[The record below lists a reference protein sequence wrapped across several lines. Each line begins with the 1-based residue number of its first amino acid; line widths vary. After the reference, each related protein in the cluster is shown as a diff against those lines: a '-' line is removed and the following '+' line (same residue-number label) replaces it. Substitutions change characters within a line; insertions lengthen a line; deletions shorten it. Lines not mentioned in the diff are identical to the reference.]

1 MKVAL
6 EHYSLAEL
14 TQLIKAA
21 ERRLKELAKRR
32 PVAQVRRELA
42 LLAAKNGYTIEQVL
56 DTPTAEKAIAKR
68 RKRKPG
74 KVAPK
79 YRDPGNPRN
88 TWSGRG
94 SQPRWLAEKVKRGH
108 SPADCLIPGLAKP
121 TAKQVKPG
129 GQRTLYKANAG

>member
-1 MKVAL
+1 MKFAL

-32 PVAQVRRELA
+32 PVAQVRRELTQ
-42 LLAAKNGYTIEQVL
+42 LATRHGYTIEQLL
-56 DTPTAEKAIAKR
+56 DTPAPDKATTKRKR
-68 RKRKPG
+68 RKLG
-74 KVAPK
+74 TVEPK
-79 YRDPGNPRN
+79 YRDPDNPRN

-94 SQPRWLAEKVKRGH
+94 SQPRWLAEKVKRGRH
-108 SPADCLIPGLAKP
+108 ATDFLVPGLARP

-129 GQRTLYKANAG
+129 GRTLYKANAG